1 MEKNKMEVSKSE
13 LIEILNRLEELEKER
28 PELYNKIMNEHVVT
42 PVVCEI
48 TNRECPCDQ

>member
-1 MEKNKMEVSKSE
+1 MEVSNE
-13 LIEILNRLEELEKER
+13 EYLNILNRLEELSIKC
-28 PELYNKIMNEHVVT
+28 PELYNKIMNETKAT